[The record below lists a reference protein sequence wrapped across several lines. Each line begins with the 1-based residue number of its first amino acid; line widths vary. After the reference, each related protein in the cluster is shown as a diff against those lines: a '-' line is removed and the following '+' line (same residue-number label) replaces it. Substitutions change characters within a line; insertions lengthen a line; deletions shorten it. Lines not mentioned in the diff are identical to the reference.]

1 MRPIFLLVLLLIF
14 PFIGCGGDNKD
25 SNDAICIEQPLAP
38 EKSKSTIKS
47 LKELTIDLS
56 QVKIKDYWNT
66 VHGEVGPLGEIACDL
81 EKVLEEPIGGLAS
94 KTMLLSERLIKIANP
109 ELSTENRK
117 NVLSEILIDIVKLK
131 SEINEAI
138 ETIPENEIS
147 KLAFLDG
154 LNKVVESNKGS
165 AEILDKIK
173 IDPPQNYEKMMRSSA
188 EFTWRNKV
196 LAQRNKE
203 LVQSNEELLRQ
214 QKEII
219 FKLDLAKAKRLM
231 RELIENIS

>member
-1 MRPIFLLVLLLIF
+1 MRPIFFSVLLLIF
-14 PFIGCGGDNKD
+14 PFIGCGGDNKG
-25 SNDAICIEQPLAP
+25 SNDVICIEPPFAP

-66 VHGEVGPLGEIACDL
+66 EHGEVGPLGEIACSL
-81 EKVLEEPIGGLAS
+81 EKILEEPIGGLAS

-117 NVLSEILIDIVKLK
+117 NVLSEILIDIAKLK

-138 ETIPENEIS
+138 EIIPENEIGN
-147 KLAFLDG
+147 LAFLDR
-154 LNKVVESNKGS
+154 LNKIVESNKNS
-165 AEILDKIK
+165 AEVLDKIRM
-173 IDPPQNYEKMMRSSA
+173 DPPQNYERMMRSSA

-196 LAQRNKE
+196 LVQRNKE
-203 LVQSNEELLRQ
+203 LVQRNEELLRQ